1 MPQLEQ
7 NLLDVLREHTAGD
20 PMRAEVRWTNLSLK
34 EMSRRLAEQG
44 TPARKRVL
52 RPLLKKLGFV
62 KRKAH
67 KTLAMGAHP
76 DRDAQFKNI
85 AKLKQEFLDA
95 GLPVL
100 SIDTKKKELLG
111 TFYRDGQL
119 YSRDEVRVYDH
130 DFPSFAEGKVVPYGI
145 YDLAANTAH
154 VTIGT
159 SHDTSEFACECLAL
173 WWEQHGRQRY
183 PTATKLLLLCD
194 GGGSNASNR
203 HVFKE
208 ALQHLADRLGIEIR
222 VAHYPP
228 SCSKY
233 NPIEHRVFPHVTRA
247 CQGVVFESV
256 ELVSDLISRTHTQTG
271 LTVTTSILDRVFETG
286 RKVADNFLE
295 TCRILRDTVLP
306 KWNYRALPTPTS

>member
-1 MPQLEQ
+1 VPQLEQ

-20 PMRAEVRWTNLSLK
+20 PMRPEVRWTNLSLK
-34 EMSRRLAEQG
+34 EMSRRLAEKG
-44 TPARKRVL
+44 TPASKRVL

-67 KTLAMGAHP
+67 KTLAMGDHP
-76 DRDAQFKNI
+76 DRDAQFQNI

-111 TFYRDGQL
+111 TFYRDGKL
-119 YSRDEVRVYDH
+119 DSRDEVRVYDH
-130 DFPSFAEGKVVPYGI
+130 DFPSSAEGKVIPYGL
-145 YDLAANTAH
+145 YDLAANQAH
-154 VTIGT
+154 ITIGT
-159 SHDTSEFACECLAL
+159 SHDTSEFAGECLAL
-173 WWEQHGRQRY
+173 WWEQHGRERY

-208 ALQHLADRLGIEIR
+208 ELQRLADRLGIEIR

-228 SCSKY
+228 YCSKY

-286 RKVADNFLE
+286 RKVASDFLDN
-295 TCRILRDTVLP
+295 CRILKDTLLP
-306 KWNYRALPTPTS
+306 KWNYRAIPIPTS

>member
-1 MPQLEQ
+1 
-7 NLLDVLREHTAGD
+7 
-20 PMRAEVRWTNLSLK
+20 MRADV
-34 EMSRRLAEQG
+34 
-44 TPARKRVL
+44 
-52 RPLLKKLGFV
+52 
-62 KRKAH
+62 
-67 KTLAMGAHP
+67 
-76 DRDAQFKNI
+76 
-85 AKLKQEFLDA
+85 
-95 GLPVL
+95 
-100 SIDTKKKELLG
+100 LG
-111 TFYRDGQL
+111 TFYRDGKL

-130 DFPSFAEGKVVPYGI
+130 DFPNFAKGKVVPYGI
-145 YDLAANTAH
+145 YDLAANQAH

-159 SHDTSEFACECLAL
+159 SHDTSQFAGECLAL
-173 WWEQHGRQRY
+173 WWEQHGRERY

-228 SCSKY
+228 YCSKY

-247 CQGVVFESV
+247 CQGVVFESA

-286 RKVADNFLE
+286 CKVATDFLKN
-295 TCRILRDTVLP
+295 CRILKDTLLP
-306 KWNYRALPTPTS
+306 KWNYRALPSPTS

>member
-1 MPQLEQ
+1 
-7 NLLDVLREHTAGD
+7 
-20 PMRAEVRWTNLSLK
+20 MRPEVRWTNLSLK
-34 EMSRRLAEQG
+34 EMSRRLAENG
-44 TPARKRVL
+44 TPASKRVL

-76 DRDAQFKNI
+76 DRDAQFQNI

-130 DFPSFAEGKVVPYGI
+130 DFPSFAEGKVIPYGI
-145 YDLAANTAH
+145 YDLAANKAH

-173 WWEQHGRQRY
+173 WWEQHGHERY

-208 ALQHLADRLGIEIR
+208 ELQRLADRLGIEIR

-228 SCSKY
+228 YCSKY

-256 ELVSDLISRTHTQTG
+256 ELVSDLISRTQTQTG
-271 LTVTTSILDRVFETG
+271 LTVTTSLLDRVFELG
-286 RKVADNFLE
+286 RKASADFLAS
-295 TCRILRDTVLP
+295 CRILRDTVLP
-306 KWNYRALPTPTS
+306 KWNYRALPTPTP

>member
-1 MPQLEQ
+1 
-7 NLLDVLREHTAGD
+7 
-20 PMRAEVRWTNLSLK
+20 MRPEVRWTNLSLK
-34 EMSRRLAEQG
+34 EMSRQLAQKG
-44 TPARKRVL
+44 TPASKRVL

-67 KTLAMGAHP
+67 KTLAMGDHP
-76 DRDAQFKNI
+76 DRDAQFQNI
-85 AKLKQEFLDA
+85 KKLKQEFLDA
-95 GLPVL
+95 GQPVL

-111 TFYRDGQL
+111 TFYRDGKL

-130 DFPSFAEGKVVPYGI
+130 DFPSFAKGKVVPYGI
-145 YDLAANTAH
+145 YDLAANQAH

-159 SHDTSEFACECLAL
+159 SHDTSQFAGECLAL
-173 WWEQHGRQRY
+173 WWEQHGRERY

-208 ALQHLADRLGIEIR
+208 ALQRLADRLGIEIR

-228 SCSKY
+228 YCSKY

-247 CQGVVFESV
+247 CQGVVFESA

-286 RKVADNFLE
+286 CKVATDFLKN
-295 TCRILRDTVLP
+295 CRILKDTLLP
-306 KWNYRALPTPTS
+306 KWNYRALPSPTS

>member
-1 MPQLEQ
+1 
-7 NLLDVLREHTAGD
+7 
-20 PMRAEVRWTNLSLK
+20 MRPEVRWTNLSLK

-44 TPARKRVL
+44 TPASKRVL

-67 KTLAMGAHP
+67 QTLAMGGHP
-76 DRDAQFKNI
+76 DRDAQFQNI

-95 GLPVL
+95 GQPVL
-100 SIDTKKKELLG
+100 STDTKKKELLG
-111 TFYRDGQL
+111 TFYRDGKL
-119 YSRDEVRVYDH
+119 YSHDEVRVYDH
-130 DFPSFAEGKVVPYGI
+130 NFPSFASGTVIPYGI
-145 YDLAANTAH
+145 YDLAANQAH
-154 VTIGT
+154 VTLGT

-173 WWEQHGRQRY
+173 WWEQQGRDRY
-183 PTATKLLLLCD
+183 PTATTLLLLCD

-228 SCSKY
+228 YCSKY

-256 ELVSDLISRTHTQTG
+256 ELVSDLIARAHTQTG
-271 LTVTTSILDRVFETG
+271 LTVTTSILNRAFETG
-286 RKVADNFLE
+286 RKVAADFLE
-295 TCRILRDTVLP
+295 TCRIVRDNAFP
-306 KWNYRALPTPTS
+306 KWNYRAIPTPASTP